1 MSKRPSR
8 INKTVRTR
16 SGRSIKVNQSLG
28 QRWSAHREAKSLRKA
43 ERLRGLPKSRLKRIA
58 WRMNPKRQAEFW
70 FSRDGGIMA
79 LKIVGIA
86 ILFFFILTLGVFA
99 YFRKDLPHITDI
111 SGDNLGGSISYYDRT
126 GKTLL
131 WQDYNDVKRVPV
143 ASDAISPY
151 MKQATVAIEDKNFY
165 NEAGF
170 DIKGIVRAA
179 VVDAFHLGA
188 RQGGSTITE
197 QLVKLTQDFNQ
208 NRTVA
213 VKIKELI
220 LAVELERTYTKDQI
234 LTGYLNAAPYGGVDY
249 GVQTAA
255 SDYFHET
262 AKQLTLAQAS
272 FLAAIPQSPSYYS
285 PYDKLNF
292 DKQALLDRQHYIL
305 DQMADQ
311 HMITK
316 KQANAAKKVDVLATV
331 QPQRT
336 HYAGIQAP
344 YFVLSAKNQLDTQ
357 FAAETSKVGGWKV
370 ITTLDLNLQKKAEDL
385 VAQNLPHVMALTG
398 GTADEEAT
406 VLENVP
412 TGQIYALVGGT
423 DFTNPDHGQ
432 DNYASGILIPPGS
445 SFKPYDYTTLI
456 NNNNNVG
463 AGSVLYDIKQAIP
476 GYPNTCKWN
485 PNLRGAPPCPP
496 GTAPAAYDYDNIFPG
511 PLTLRY
517 ALGGSRNVP
526 AMKAMLEAVPNDK
539 SPGHTASINKVIAT
553 ASAMMD
559 NPDLANQGK
568 KTYNCYSDEQLTKT
582 TQCYTAAAIG
592 DGAFLHLD
600 DHVNGDAT
608 LGRLGNAIPRTY
620 ILKITDASG
629 KTMYQWKQPKANQ
642 VVKQDSAYIVNNML
656 SDPNASYLP
665 GSCSATTCTPL
676 SAGGYKFQ
684 HDNGWDFA
692 VKTGTTNNGYDGL
705 MTSWST
711 QFADVS
717 WVGNHNRNKD
727 LSAYAGAAMETL
739 TEPLTRGMMEAAHA
753 GLKPQNWV
761 QPKDIKSEPAFVVRN
776 HIHYGDIEPSPTNDI
791 FPSWFV
797 GGKSSA
803 NSTQTIDKVSGKVAT
818 SCTPALAK
826 QSVSNGN
833 ASKWNIDIF
842 NGGTQSVGGNA
853 VNSSTSTATDDV
865 HSCSDSP
872 PTINLTVSDNHDGT
886 ATLAAFVSAGTH
898 PFNDSQYSQYP
909 GTVTFYVNNK
919 KVASKGVTDPQ
930 DNVSVSYTVP
940 SDGKYTVSATVT
952 DSVLY
957 SATDSHTISLQAK
970 AKKLSFN
977 SVYTDSASWTG
988 GTGPYTVIDMNDG
1001 THLCDNVQGNNCN
1014 YSQSIN
1020 DGDSVEVSD
1029 SNGQT
1034 DDGTA
1039 TNH

>member
-1 MSKRPSR
+1 MAKRTNR
-8 INKTVRTR
+8 INKTVKTR

-28 QRWSAHREAKSLRKA
+28 QRWSSRREAKSLRKA

-58 WRMNPKRQAEFW
+58 WRLDPKRQAEYW

-79 LKIVGIA
+79 LKVLGIA
-86 ILFFFILTLGVFA
+86 ILFFFIVTLGVFA

-131 WQDYNDVKRVPV
+131 WEDYNDVKRVPV
-143 ASDAISPY
+143 ESGAISPY

-165 NEAGF
+165 SEKGF
-170 DIKGIVRAA
+170 DIKGIARAA
-179 VVDAFHLGA
+179 FVDITHRSKA
-188 RQGGSTITE
+188 QGGSTITE
-197 QLVKLTQDFNQ
+197 QLVKLTKDFNQ
-208 NRTVA
+208 ERTIG

-255 SDYFHET
+255 SDYFHEN
-262 AKQLTLAQAS
+262 AKDLTLAQAA

-285 PYDKLNF
+285 PYDTLNF
-292 DKQALLDRQHYIL
+292 DKDALLNRQHYIL
-305 DQMADQ
+305 DQMVDQ

-316 KQANAAKKVDVLATV
+316 KQAQQAKKVDVLAQV
-331 QPQRT
+331 HPQQT

-357 FAAETSKVGGWKV
+357 FAAQTTKVGGWKV
-370 ITTLDLNLQKKAEDL
+370 TTTLDLNLQKKAEDL
-385 VAQNLPHVMALTG
+385 VKNNLPYIEGLTG
-398 GTADEEAT
+398 GAADEEAT

-412 TGQIYALVGGT
+412 TGQIEALVGGT

-485 PNLRGAPPCPP
+485 PNLRGAPPCPA
-496 GTAPAAYDYDNIFPG
+496 GTSPAAYDYDNIFPG

-539 SPGHTASINKVIAT
+539 SPGHTKSINKVLDT

-559 NPDLANQGK
+559 NPDLASQGK
-568 KTYNCYSDEQLTKT
+568 RTYNCYADEQLTKT

-592 DGAFLHLD
+592 DGAYLHLD

-608 LGRLGNAIPRTY
+608 LGRLGKAIPRTY
-620 ILKITDASG
+620 ILKITNASG
-629 KTMYQWKQPKANQ
+629 KTMYQWKQPKGTQ
-642 VVKQDSAYIVNNML
+642 VVKQDSAYIVNDML

-665 GSCSATTCTPL
+665 GSCSATNCTPL

-684 HDNGWDFA
+684 HDNGWRFA
-692 VKTGTTNNGYDGL
+692 VKTGTTNDGYDGL

-711 QFADVS
+711 QFAVVS

-727 LSAYAGAAMETL
+727 LAAASGAAMETL
-739 TEPLTRGMMEAAHA
+739 TEPLTRGLMEAAHA
-753 GLKPQNWV
+753 GLKPQNWQ
-761 QPKDIKSEPAFVVRN
+761 QPKDIKTLPAYIVRK
-776 HIHYGDIEPSPTNDI
+776 HIHYGDIEPSPSNDL
-791 FPSWFV
+791 FPSWYI
-797 GGKSSA
+797 GGKGASS
-803 NSTQTIDKVSGKVAT
+803 SQTIDKVSGKVAT
-818 SCTPALAK
+818 SCTPADAK
-826 QSVSNGN
+826 QTVTNGN
-833 ASKWNIDIF
+833 TSKWNIDIF
-842 NGGTQSVGGNA
+842 NGGTQSVGGNS
-853 VNSSTSTATDDV
+853 VNSTTSTATDDV

-872 PTINLTVSDNHDGT
+872 PAITLTVSQDNPGT
-886 ATLAAFVSAGTH
+886 ATFAAFVSAGTH
-898 PFNDSQYSQYP
+898 PLSDSQYSQFP
-909 GTVTFYVNNK
+909 GTVTFSVNGKN
-919 KVASKGVTDPQ
+919 VGSKHVSGPQ
-930 DNVSVSYTVP
+930 DNVSISYDVP
-940 SDGKYTVSATVT
+940 SSGKYTVSATVT

-957 SATDSHTISLQAK
+957 SATDSTSTNLTGAPKSLSLDSISA
-970 AKKLSFN
+970 
-977 SVYTDSASWTG
+977 TSASWSG
-988 GTGPYTVIDMNDG
+988 GSGPYTLNDV
-1001 THLCDNVQGNNCN
+1001 TDSNRQLCQTTDTNC
-1014 YSQSIN
+1014 SWTGDIT
-1020 DGDSVEVSD
+1020 DGDLIQLQD
-1029 SNGQT
+1029 SNGNVDT
-1034 DDGTA
+1034 KTYNA
-1039 TNH
+1039 H